1 MNNSDRKHS
10 KEILPTDLYREI
22 LRVCFRSEKMAAYL
36 EDHPVSKY
44 TAIEIVLKAPVGLEE
59 KAMLLDKIAL
69 TDKSSPDTSETPV
82 NEEKQISAF
91 LRRKLLIE
99 RRTAKEH
106 ADAIRRAL
114 DALKLKP
121 GEILC
126 KREHWF
132 DEDIM
137 EEKYGYGVLF
147 QTMEAAADYM
157 RRELEYELDGE
168 EPDDDV
174 CPGWTELEK
183 WAPGENGMMENPY
196 TFYLFYDKIVY
207 FTENRHLYDDLY
219 RLPES
224 RVYAGGDLDLNLPI
238 PFQPGDIVTLDCR
251 PFSPPK
257 PVVLLEVGDD
267 CCGVQMLCRGVDG
280 LWYTAALK
288 HRCGWIDKHYMN
300 HSILSP
306 LYRLTSYSD
315 DLAPEDEKLKKVS
328 DCVGGNAQ
336 KGRAL
341 WDAIHNS
348 PSVRERG
355 MLTDTELL
363 SLLSGSIGRKEKP

>member
-1 MNNSDRKHS
+1 MQYPND
-10 KEILPTDLYREI
+10 ILPTDLYREI
-22 LRVCFRSEKMAAYL
+22 LRVCFRSEEMAAYL

-69 TDKSSPDTSETPV
+69 TDKSSPETSEMPV
-82 NEEKQISAF
+82 DEEKQISAY
-91 LRRKLLIE
+91 LLRKLLIE

-137 EEKYGYGVLF
+137 EEEYGYGVLF

-157 RRELEYELDGE
+157 RRELEYELDGD

-196 TFYLFYDKIVY
+196 TFYLFNDKVVY
-207 FTENRHLYDDLY
+207 FTENRLWRDGLSW
-219 RLPES
+219 LPES
-224 RVYAGGDLDLNLPI
+224 RVYAGGDLDLNLSV
-238 PFQPGDIVTLDCR
+238 PFRPGDIVEVNCL
-251 PFSPPK
+251 PFV
-257 PVVLLEVGDD
+257 PVRRVLLLEIGDD
-267 CCGVQMLCRGVDG
+267 CCGVTCLYHAEDG
-280 LWYTAALK
+280 RWKTGALK
-288 HRCGWIDKHYMN
+288 HGLFTDTFNFHI
-300 HSILSP
+300 SP
-306 LYRLTSYSD
+306 LYRITSFSGILPPEERLLTAAQAYI
-315 DLAPEDEKLKKVS
+315 AEDAGRGGKLWE
-328 DCVGGNAQ
+328 A
-336 KGRAL
+336 AL
-341 WDAIHNS
+341 HGL
-348 PSVRERG
+348 REE
-355 MLTDTELL
+355 ELL
-363 SLLSGSIGRKEKP
+363 QWMEDNR